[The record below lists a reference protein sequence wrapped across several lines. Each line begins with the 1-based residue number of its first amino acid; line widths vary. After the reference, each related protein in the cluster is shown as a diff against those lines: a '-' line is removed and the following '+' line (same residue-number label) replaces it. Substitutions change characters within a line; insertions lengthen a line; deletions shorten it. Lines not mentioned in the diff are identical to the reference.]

1 MPKHPEAML
10 PAAAGCLAGLLLFSR
25 THSLAWQMYGGLLVL
40 LCAAFLLAAALP
52 YLRGHALRRPLAP
65 ARHPARRWVTQGRV
79 VLPLRRR

>member
-10 PAAAGCLAGLLLFSR
+10 PAAAGCLAGLL
-25 THSLAWQMYGGLLVL
+25 VL

-52 YLRGHALRRPLAP
+52 HLRGHPLRRPLAP
-65 ARHPARRWVTQGRV
+65 ARHPARRWVTQGRI